1 MSEKKFCLT
10 DELLYPWDYRCIQ
23 FTEYDVYVPEEYA
36 GELTEKIME
45 YLDKPDPLGKLAK
58 EIANDFSTHSDKWDR
73 SWAFCTY
80 SDALDDYLYDYYHD
94 DDDSDK
100 ELPWDEQ
107 IIVRR
112 PEDVTELFVDAME
125 FFIKKKLLDDL
136 LPFVVKFWT
145 DKAVFKSEAE
155 LNEEQYEI
163 VCRETLAYAKR
174 HEAKTLTYK
183 ATQHVTQA
191 VMGAIGGIEF
201 KWEV

>member
-1 MSEKKFCLT
+1 MSERKFCLT
-10 DELLYPWDYRCIQ
+10 DELLYPYDWRCIQ

-45 YLDKPDPLGKLAK
+45 HLGKPDPLGKLAK
-58 EIANDFSTHSDKWDR
+58 DIASEFSMHSDKWDR

-80 SDALDDYLYDYYHD
+80 SDALDDYLYDYYHN

-112 PEDVTELFVDAME
+112 PEDVTELFIDAME
-125 FFIKKKLLDDL
+125 LFIKHKLLDEL

-155 LNEEQYEI
+155 LNEEQYGI
-163 VCRETLAYAKR
+163 VCRETLAYAKAHDAR
-174 HEAKTLTYK
+174 RLRFKTIQQVAL
-183 ATQHVTQA
+183 AA
-191 VMGAIGGIEF
+191 IGAIGGIEF
-201 KWEV
+201 KRED